1 MLEKPCRILMDL
13 AGPKLR
19 TGKMK
24 PGPCV
29 KKISPKKN
37 AYGNMIT
44 TAHVWVAQ
52 KGAGP
57 PPPHVSPDA
66 VIYVDGQDF
75 LTYLEIGDA
84 ISFSDARERKTKT
97 FVRLRVGDLLVI
109 TRDSSNEELT
119 CSMADTPQ
127 VTCSSGYL
135 FDSVKP
141 GEPIAFDDGK
151 IWGVIKG
158 TSISEIVVSITH
170 ACPSGTKFGPEKYIN
185 IPDSKIQ
192 YEGLTSKDIID
203 LDFVGSHAVITY

>member
-1 MLEKPCRILMDL
+1 MPEKPCRILMDL

-29 KKISPKKN
+29 MKISPKKN

-44 TAHVWVAQ
+44 TTHVWVAQ

-84 ISFSDARERKTKT
+84 ITFSDARGKQRRK
-97 FVRLRVGDLLVI
+97 VGYELS
-109 TRDSSNEELT
+109 TNNSS
-119 CSMADTPQ
+119 
-127 VTCSSGYL
+127 VTMR
-135 FDSVKP
+135 P
-141 GEPIAFDDGK
+141 DGA
-151 IWGVIKG
+151 
-158 TSISEIVVSITH
+158 TAS
-170 ACPSGTKFGPEKYIN
+170 
-185 IPDSKIQ
+185 
-192 YEGLTSKDIID
+192 
-203 LDFVGSHAVITY
+203 VGSDDDCRSADELRNT